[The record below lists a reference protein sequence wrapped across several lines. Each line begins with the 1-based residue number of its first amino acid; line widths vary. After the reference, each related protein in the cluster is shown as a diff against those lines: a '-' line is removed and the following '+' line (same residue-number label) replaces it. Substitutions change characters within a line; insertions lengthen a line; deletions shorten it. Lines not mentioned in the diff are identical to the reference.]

1 MEEVR
6 VFAPATVANVACGF
20 DILGFALDEP
30 GDTVTARFCEGGDV
44 KILSVTGDE
53 GRLPREATRN
63 TAGVAIR
70 HLLNHLGEKRG
81 IEVELEKAL
90 PLGSGLGS
98 SAASAV
104 AGVVA
109 ANTLLGEPLT
119 REELIPFTMEA
130 ERAACGAAHA
140 DNAALAMLGGFVLIR
155 GYDPLDLVKIPAP
168 EELWC
173 AGVHPPMEIRT
184 EDARKILRREILL
197 QNAIIK

>member
-90 PLGSGLGS
+90 PLGSGLGRS
-98 SAASAV
+98 EEHTSELQSLMRISYAV
-104 AGVVA
+104 FCFK
-109 ANTLLGEPLT
+109 N
-119 REELIPFTMEA
+119 
-130 ERAACGAAHA
+130 
-140 DNAALAMLGGFVLIR
+140 
-155 GYDPLDLVKIPAP
+155 
-168 EELWC
+168 
-173 AGVHPPMEIRT
+173 
-184 EDARKILRREILL
+184 
-197 QNAIIK
+197 